1 MSAGCLID
9 LCSVFFPEGRRVW
22 ARRVSGSDHKGRPY
36 KFIVIGKR
44 VMPPRELTQECG
56 RTQSIEG
63 ARFPAT
69 AKTCPEVRFHPR
81 GRTTDTA

>member
-44 VMPPRELTQECG
+44 VMPPR
-56 RTQSIEG
+56 
-63 ARFPAT
+63 
-69 AKTCPEVRFHPR
+69 
-81 GRTTDTA
+81 